1 MKKLSDEAG
10 PLARMGRERS
20 EQYLEGRINMAS

>member
-1 MKKLSDEAG
+1 MKKLSDKAG

-20 EQYLEGRINMAS
+20 EEYLEGFMTD